1 MATQAT
7 PEISPLVPALGP
19 EHAVVWPKRTRLT
32 LKNGLEVVLAESH
45 NIPKFTG
52 ELYFRSGNAATALD
66 VPGLAEITANVL
78 RTATTSRTS
87 RQIEEALRRMGADL
101 STAAGADNSAISFS
115 GLTEFSGDLLT
126 LVAELA
132 QSALFPE
139 DEFERERRQTL
150 EGLRLER
157 TTPSFLASERLRHV
171 LFGAHPYAV
180 VSPTE
185 AQVESYQRSQL
196 VDFYRAHYRPANALL
211 VIAGDF
217 ASGEMMAEIERI
229 FGGWNGAEAPPTPY
243 QFSEDF
249 DSPRLDPRLL
259 TLRLHADPSWLDLR
273 ARPGHLRL
281 LGQQS
286 LASAHRQSLVAHRQT
301 ALHATAR
308 TVLDFRPEHPQQM
321 AGLAHFYNTKLW
333 HYLHLTWDE
342 RLGQRVLRL
351 GSLNFQTYT
360 ESALVP
366 VPDDV
371 PIHLRAETNGRH
383 VTFAW
388 SPDPAGPAPAAWI
401 PIGPS
406 LDASLLSDEYATRSV
421 SDRITDWGYTGAV
434 FALAAQDLTSARLH
448 ADFELFEYREVQREA

>member
-229 FGGWNGAEAPPTPY
+229 FGGWNGAEAPPTPN
-243 QFSEDF
+243 
-249 DSPRLDPRLL
+249 PPLPAVHGRRLYLV
-259 TLRLHADPSWLDLR
+259 H
-273 ARPGHLRL
+273 RPEGV
-281 LGQQS
+281 QTQIV
-286 LASAHRQSLVAHRQT
+286 LASAVAPPDSPF
-301 ALHATAR
+301 LY
-308 TVLDFRPEHPQQM
+308 
-321 AGLAHFYNTKLW
+321 LA
-333 HYLHLTWDE
+333 
-342 RLGQRVLRL
+342 
-351 GSLNFQTYT
+351 
-360 ESALVP
+360 
-366 VPDDV
+366 
-371 PIHLRAETNGRH
+371 
-383 VTFAW
+383 
-388 SPDPAGPAPAAWI
+388 
-401 PIGPS
+401 
-406 LDASLLSDEYATRSV
+406 DAH
-421 SDRITDWGYTGAV
+421 GG
-434 FALAAQDLTSARLH
+434 
-448 ADFELFEYREVQREA
+448 